1 MLEVGELVKLSN
13 IHIVRYNEWR
23 LQPRRTRN
31 FRRAAMRPVNHAELT
46 KYCRLLLFKVR
57 VGPLQ
62 RIGKTML
69 MEVLT
74 RRELDAPSHV
84 NIYARPP

>member
-1 MLEVGELVKLSN
+1 
-13 IHIVRYNEWR
+13 
-23 LQPRRTRN
+23 
-31 FRRAAMRPVNHAELT
+31 MRPVNHAELT
-46 KYCRLLLFKVR
+46 KYCRLLSFKVR
-57 VGPLQ
+57 VGPFQ

-74 RRELDAPSHV
+74 RRELHAPSHV